1 MLKFRH
7 MDNLT
12 DFNRMA
18 CMLFIRRV
26 KEDLAE
32 SDPEGSYFLQ
42 DQRQHTSSCSKTHM
56 AAVYLLY
63 TDYIRVG

>member
-1 MLKFRH
+1 

-12 DFNRMA
+12 DFNRVA
-18 CMLFIRRV
+18 CMLFIRRM
-26 KEDLAE
+26 KENLAE

-42 DQRQHTSSCSKTHM
+42 DQRQHTSSYSRTHT

-63 TDYIRVG
+63 TDYISVG